1 MDRRDL
7 LKRAAGTTLLATA
20 TALAPRPGN
29 KAQAQTSPQTLTQ
42 VSTQASPQAASAG
55 PRPVFRIHPA
65 IGIARVGNSPDYYL
79 APETAAGELPRSGPP
94 IWGGLPLDP
103 ATDRP
108 ITAADFRDARGRLKR
123 QAVRFRIHAYA
134 KGGYPTGESTEIRL
148 GSVVE
153 GKRVADIVWQV
164 HVANKKLN
172 TYAMMDRPGHF
183 PALAGYE
190 DGRLPP
196 LRRPQDGPLDSP
208 DRLRRLV
215 IDPGPRAISAR
226 AGAGTVLAF
235 DADTPASCMAD
246 AATAAQ
252 APVRALPRYPV
263 SFPQDHFKLHAP
275 SGPLTRLGDIRVEAG
290 SGRLLFAPG
299 FGTAVGMDQNGA
311 TPSVNEYWG
320 AENTDWF
327 DDMSDGPVNAL
338 IVYEDGSTDTVA
350 GAWALAGD
358 PGFAPQTR
366 NVVSAWDEVHDT
378 FVRHLGLDPA
388 LFGDG
393 AFKADHTPSF
403 EDDIRP
409 LFHAVM
415 LQRWNT
421 NLPSGAIA
429 AHDRIGAITPSDNP
443 REKIA
448 NFGATIRNPA
458 DPRSLA
464 AGAPMMPLALGDTDR
479 PFLTLTPTQ
488 YFQLK
493 QWHAGAFVPGP
504 RRALGAGEELDRVA
518 LANCLGGR
526 FSPGIELSFPVR
538 DPGLYARDWAASGAF
553 RINAA
558 RLDYATARAD
568 APFLSVGYVPLRG
581 IPLEP
586 GDLTKF
592 MAVPWHTDYNHCAS
606 HPLDPNPNADQTLYW
621 SWPAERPVVVYPQA
635 LASFDPATGWTPG
648 PQLFAIRGNGTATP
662 FPANAGRFQ
671 DQMDFVTNW
680 HQVGFVV
687 QASRIDPA
695 ARAASADD
703 PFLEVACGFPA
714 DISQAVAPWPTFN
727 APPAP

>member
-7 LKRAAGTTLLATA
+7 LKGAASTTLLAA
-20 TALAPRPGN
+20 AAALTPRTGDEARGQPAP
-29 KAQAQTSPQTLTQ
+29 
-42 VSTQASPQAASAG
+42 AA
-55 PRPVFRIHPA
+55 PKPVFRIHPA

-108 ITAADFRDARGRLKR
+108 ITAADFRDAQGRLKR
-123 QAVRFRIHAYA
+123 QAIRFRIYAYA

-148 GSVVE
+148 GSLVN
-153 GKRVADIVWQV
+153 GRTVADIVWQV

-172 TYAMMDRPGHF
+172 TYAMMDTPGHF
-183 PALAGYE
+183 PALAGFE
-190 DGRLPP
+190 NGKLPP
-196 LRRPQDGPLDSP
+196 VRRPQDGPLDNP

-215 IDPGPRAISAR
+215 IDPGPRALSAR
-226 AGAGTVLAF
+226 AAADTVLAF
-235 DADTPASCMAD
+235 DRQTPASGMAEP
-246 AATAAQ
+246 AAAAK
-252 APVRALPRYPV
+252 APVQALPQYPV

-275 SGPLTRLGDIRVEAG
+275 SAPLTRLGDIRIEAG
-290 SGRLLFAPG
+290 SGRLIFAPG
-299 FGTAVGMDQNGA
+299 FGAAVGMDVNGA
-311 TPSVNEYWG
+311 LPSVSEYWG

-338 IVYEDGSTDTVA
+338 IVYDDGSTDTVT
-350 GAWALAGD
+350 GAWAMTGD

-366 NVVSAWDEVHDT
+366 NVVSAWDEVYDT
-378 FVRHLGLDPA
+378 FVRKLALAPA
-388 LFGDG
+388 LHDNG
-393 AFKADHTPSF
+393 AFNPDFIPAF

-421 NLPSGAIA
+421 NLPAPAVA
-429 AHDRIGAITPSDNP
+429 AHNRIGAITPADDP
-443 REKIA
+443 TQKIPYFDA
-448 NFGATIRNPA
+448 LIRNPS
-458 DPRSLA
+458 DPKTFA
-464 AGAPMMPLALGDTDR
+464 TGAPMMPLALGDTDR
-479 PFLTLTPTQ
+479 PFLTLTHTQ
-488 YFQLK
+488 FFLLK
-493 QWHAGAFVPGP
+493 QWHRHRFTPGP
-504 RRALGAGEELDRVA
+504 RNALGAGEDLDRVA

-526 FSPGIELSFPVR
+526 FSPGIEVSFPVR
-538 DPGLYARDWAASGAF
+538 DPNLYVRDWASAGAF

-558 RLDYATARAD
+558 RLDYAKARAD
-568 APFLSVGYVPLRG
+568 APFLSVGYVPLRTA
-581 IPLEP
+581 PAEP

-606 HPLDPNPNADQTLYW
+606 HPLDPNPANDQALYW

-648 PQLFAIRGNGTATP
+648 PQLFAIRGTGTATP
-662 FPANAGRFQ
+662 YPANAGRFQ
-671 DQMDFVTNW
+671 EQITFISQW

-714 DISQAVAPWPTFN
+714 DATQAVAPWPTFN
-727 APPAP
+727 SPPAP